1 VNPES
6 PLSKEPIDPSTT
18 MWIASCTKLLTS
30 LCILKLVEQGVLNLD
45 DDVAETG
52 LPELK
57 NKQILVGYTA
67 DDEPIYKPS
76 TKKITL
82 RLMLSHQSGIGYG
95 FFQPPLTKW
104 IEVTAKKTGVKP
116 FDGGDVVRYPSLPS
130 PIQSMHIH

>member
-1 VNPES
+1 
-6 PLSKEPIDPSTT
+6 

-30 LCILKLVEQGVLNLD
+30 ICILKLVEDGTLNLD

-57 NKQILVGYTA
+57 NKPILTGF
-67 DDEPIYKPS
+67 DENDEPQYKPS

-95 FFQPPLTKW
+95 FFQPQLVKFIT
-104 IEVTAKKTGVKP
+104 TQAKKTGVP
-116 FDGGDVVRYPSLPS
+116 PIDGGDFVSAQF
-130 PIQSMHIH
+130 INMN